1 MNSELEALVKKVVN
15 RVFLRVSR
23 QTNLL
28 KILETNFRKCRFV
41 NHRIKMKNKKAIII
55 GGGPAGLTAA
65 YEFIQNTDIQPVVL
79 EQSEFWGGISRTV
92 NYKGNRID
100 IGGHRFFSKSD
111 VIMDWWCKILPI
123 LSEEKTIKIS
133 YQNKSKELNAI
144 DFPSEGK
151 NLDNVMLV
159 RSRKSRIYY
168 QKQFFDYPISL
179 TPETV
184 WKLGLF
190 NTFLIGMSYLKSVAF
205 PIKNEKNLE
214 DFFINRFGKKLY
226 KTFFKDYTEKVWG
239 IKCTE
244 ISSEWGAQRIKGLSI
259 RKSVAHFLNKKFSK
273 KSDKNISQKDTE
285 TSLIEYF
292 LYPKFGP
299 GQMWEEVARKVVE
312 SNGELHQ
319 NLKVT
324 KIETE
329 ADKILSVTAQNQL
342 TKEEIVFE
350 GDYFISTMPVQEL
363 IASLQVE
370 VPDNVNEI
378 AKGLVYRD
386 FITVGLLLKKMTKEE
401 ITDNWIYI
409 QEPYVKVGR
418 LQIFNNWS
426 PFLVKDENT
435 KWVGLEY
442 FCYEGD
448 DLWNKSEEEMKQL
461 AINEMIEIGMIRRED
476 VLDSVVIKMPKTYP
490 AYFGTYEKFNEIV
503 EYTNQFEN
511 LFLIGRNGMHK
522 YNNQDHSMLTAIQA
536 VQNIKNDISGKENIW
551 AINTEQEYHEE
562 K

>member
-1 MNSELEALVKKVVN
+1 
-15 RVFLRVSR
+15 
-23 QTNLL
+23 
-28 KILETNFRKCRFV
+28 
-41 NHRIKMKNKKAIII
+41 MKNKKAIII

-65 YEFIQNTDIQPVVL
+65 YEFIQNTDIQPIVL

-123 LSEEKTIKIS
+123 LSEEKSIKIS
-133 YQNKSKELNAI
+133 YQNKSKELNSI
-144 DFPSEGK
+144 NFPSDAK
-151 NLDNVMLV
+151 NPDNVMLV

-184 WKLGLF
+184 LKLGLF

-205 PIKNEKNLE
+205 PIKEEKNLE

-259 RKSVAHFLNKKFSK
+259 RKSIAHFLNKKLSK
-273 KSDKNISQKDTE
+273 KTEKSISQKDTE

-299 GQMWEEVARKVVE
+299 GQMWEEVATKVTE
-312 SNGELHQ
+312 NEGELHQ
-319 NLKVT
+319 DLKVI
-324 KIETE
+324 KIETD
-329 ADKILSVTAQNQL
+329 ANKIVSVTAQNQS
-342 TKEEIVFE
+342 TREEIVFE

-363 IASLQVE
+363 IASLDAP
-370 VPDNVNEI
+370 VPENVKEI
-378 AKGLVYRD
+378 ASGLIYRD
-386 FITVGLLLKKMTKEE
+386 FITVGLLLKKMTKDE

-442 FCYEGD
+442 FCYEND
-448 DLWNKSEEEMKQL
+448 ELWNRSEEEMKQL

-490 AYFGTYEKFNEIV
+490 AYFGTYEKFNEIID
-503 EYTNQFEN
+503 YTNQFEN

-536 VQNIKNDISGKENIW
+536 VQNIKHNILSKENIW

>member
-1 MNSELEALVKKVVN
+1 
-15 RVFLRVSR
+15 
-23 QTNLL
+23 
-28 KILETNFRKCRFV
+28 
-41 NHRIKMKNKKAIII
+41 MKNKKAIII

-133 YQNKSKELNAI
+133 YQNKSKELNTI
-144 DFPSEGK
+144 GFPSEGK
-151 NLDNVMLV
+151 NGDNVMLV

-259 RKSVAHFLNKKFSK
+259 RKSIAHFLNKKFSK
-273 KSDKNISQKDTE
+273 KSGKDISQKDTE

-312 SNGELHQ
+312 NKGELHQ
-319 NLKVT
+319 NLKVI
-324 KIETE
+324 KIKTE
-329 ADKILSVTAQNQL
+329 DKKVIAIIAQDQS
-342 TKEEIVFE
+342 TKEEVVFE

-363 IASLQVE
+363 IASLETE
-370 VPDNVNEI
+370 VPDNVNEV

-448 DLWNKSEEEMKQL
+448 DLWNKSEGEMKQL
-461 AINEMIEIGMIRRED
+461 AIDEMIEIGMIQRED

-490 AYFGTYEKFNEIV
+490 AYFGTYDKFNEIV

-536 VQNIKNDISGKENIW
+536 VQNIKDGISNKENIW

>member
-1 MNSELEALVKKVVN
+1 
-15 RVFLRVSR
+15 
-23 QTNLL
+23 
-28 KILETNFRKCRFV
+28 
-41 NHRIKMKNKKAIII
+41 MKEKKAIII

-65 YEFIQNTDIQPVVL
+65 YEFIEKTDIQPIVL

-111 VIMDWWCKILPI
+111 VIMEWWCKILPI
-123 LSEEKTIKIS
+123 LSEEKAIKIS
-133 YQNKSKELNAI
+133 YQNKSKQLNTI
-144 DFPSEGK
+144 DFPSDAK
-151 NLDNVMLV
+151 NPDSVMLV
-159 RSRKSRIYY
+159 RSRKSRIFY
-168 QKQFFDYPISL
+168 QKKFFDYPISL

-184 WKLGLF
+184 LKLGLF
-190 NTFLIGMSYLKSVAF
+190 NTFLIGMSYMKSVAF

-214 DFFINRFGKKLY
+214 DFFINRFGEKLY

-259 RKSVAHFLNKKFSK
+259 RKSIAHFLKQKFLKKTG
-273 KSDKNISQKDTE
+273 KNISQKDVE

-299 GQMWEEVARKVVE
+299 GQMWEEVADKVIAKG
-312 SNGELHQ
+312 GELIQH
-319 NLKVT
+319 LKVK
-324 KIETE
+324 KINVEGN
-329 ADKILSVTAQNQL
+329 KILSVVVENQI
-342 TKEEIVFE
+342 TKEETLFK
-350 GDYFISTMPVQEL
+350 GDYFISTMPVKEL
-363 IASLQVE
+363 IASLNCE
-370 VPDNVNEI
+370 VPENVNQV
-378 AKGLVYRD
+378 AKGLIYRD
-386 FITVGLLLKKMTKEE
+386 FITVGLLLKKMAKEE

-426 PFLVKDENT
+426 PFLVKDPTT

-448 DLWNKSEEEMKQL
+448 DLWNKSEAEMKEL
-461 AINEMIEIGMIRRED
+461 AIKEMIEIGMINRED

-490 AYFGTYEKFNEIV
+490 AYFGTYEKFDEIID
-503 EYTNQFEN
+503 YTNQFEN

-536 VQNIKNDISGKENIW
+536 VQNIKNGIVDKKNIW
-551 AINTEQEYHEE
+551 EINTEQEYHEE

>member
-1 MNSELEALVKKVVN
+1 
-15 RVFLRVSR
+15 
-23 QTNLL
+23 
-28 KILETNFRKCRFV
+28 
-41 NHRIKMKNKKAIII
+41 MKDKKAIII

-65 YEFIQNTDIQPVVL
+65 YEFIEKTDIQPVVL

-111 VIMDWWCKILPI
+111 VIMEWWCKILPI
-123 LSEEKTIKIS
+123 LSEEKAIKIS
-133 YQNKSKELNAI
+133 YQNKSKELNTI
-144 DFPSEGK
+144 DFPSDAK
-151 NLDNVMLV
+151 NQDSVMLV

-168 QKQFFDYPISL
+168 QKKFFDYPISL

-184 WKLGLF
+184 LKLGLF
-190 NTFLIGMSYLKSVAF
+190 NTFLIGMSYMKSVAF

-214 DFFINRFGKKLY
+214 DFFINRFGEKLY

-259 RKSVAHFLNKKFSK
+259 RKSIAHFLNQKFSK
-273 KSDKNISQKDTE
+273 KSDKNISQKDVE

-299 GQMWEEVARKVVE
+299 GQMWEEVAEKVTAKG
-312 SNGELHQ
+312 GELTQH
-319 NLKVT
+319 LKV
-324 KIETE
+324 KNINVEGN
-329 ADKILSVTAQNQL
+329 KILSVVAENQI
-342 TKEEIVFE
+342 TKEEILFE
-350 GDYFISTMPVQEL
+350 GDYFISTMPVKEL
-363 IASLQVE
+363 IASLNCDVPKE
-370 VPDNVNEI
+370 VSEI
-378 AKGLVYRD
+378 AEGLIYRD
-386 FITVGLLLKKMTKEE
+386 FITVGLLLKKMKKEE

-426 PFLVKDENT
+426 PFLVKDPNT

-448 DLWNKSEEEMKQL
+448 DLWNKSEADMKEL
-461 AINEMIEIGMIRRED
+461 AIQEMIEIGMINRED

-490 AYFGTYEKFNEIV
+490 AYFGTYEKFDKIID
-503 EYTNQFEN
+503 YTSQFEN

-536 VQNIKNDISGKENIW
+536 VQNIKNNVLSKENIW
-551 AINTEQEYHEE
+551 EINTEQEYHEE

>member
-1 MNSELEALVKKVVN
+1 MNTFQIAFF
-15 RVFLRVSR
+15 RVLR

-28 KILETNFRKCRFV
+28 KLLETNFSKCRFV
-41 NHRIKMKNKKAIII
+41 NHIIQMKDKKAIII

-65 YEFIQNTDIQPVVL
+65 FEFIENTEIQPIVL
-79 EQSEFWGGISRTV
+79 EQSDYWGGISRTV

-111 VIMDWWCKILPI
+111 VVMNWWCKILPI
-123 LSEEKTIKIS
+123 LSEEKAIKIS
-133 YQNKSKELNAI
+133 YQNKTKELNSI
-144 DFPSEGK
+144 DFPSDGK
-151 NLDNVMLV
+151 NSDNVMLV

-179 TPETV
+179 SPETV
-184 WKLGLF
+184 LKLGIF

-205 PIKNEKNLE
+205 PIKSEKNLE

-226 KTFFKDYTEKVWG
+226 ETFFKDYTEKVWG

-244 ISSEWGAQRIKGLSI
+244 ISPEWGAQRIKGLSI
-259 RKSVAHFLNKKFSK
+259 RKSIAHFFKKKFSK
-273 KSDKNISQKDTE
+273 ADKTLSQKDTE

-299 GQMWEEVARKVVE
+299 GQMWEEVAKKVT
-312 SNGELHQ
+312 SAGGELHQ
-319 NLKVT
+319 NLKVKEIKT
-324 KIETE
+324 KGN
-329 ADKILSVTAQNQL
+329 KIVSVVAENQI
-342 TKEEIVFE
+342 TKEEVVFE
-350 GDYFISTMPVQEL
+350 GDYFISTMPVKEL
-363 IASLQVE
+363 ISSLDCQV
-370 VPDNVNEI
+370 PKNVQQVSE
-378 AKGLVYRD
+378 GLIYRD
-386 FITVGLLLKKMTKEE
+386 FITVGLLLKKMTKDE

-418 LQIFNNWS
+418 LQVFNNWS
-426 PFLVKDENT
+426 PFLVKDPTT

-442 FCYEGD
+442 FCYEND
-448 DLWNKSEEEMKQL
+448 ALWNKSEAEMKEL
-461 AINEMIEIGMIRRED
+461 AINEMVEIGMINKED

-490 AYFGTYEKFNEIV
+490 AYFGTYDDFDQIIA
-503 EYTNQFEN
+503 YTNAFEN
-511 LFLIGRNGMHK
+511 LFLVGRNGMHK

-536 VQNIKNDISGKENIW
+536 VQNIKNNILSKDNLW
-551 AINTEQEYHEE
+551 SINTEQDYHEE

>member
-1 MNSELEALVKKVVN
+1 
-15 RVFLRVSR
+15 
-23 QTNLL
+23 
-28 KILETNFRKCRFV
+28 
-41 NHRIKMKNKKAIII
+41 MKNKKAIII

-65 YEFIQNTDIQPVVL
+65 FEFIQNTDIQPVVL
-79 EQSEFWGGISRTV
+79 EQSEYWGGISRTV

-123 LSEEKTIKIS
+123 LSEEKSIKIS
-133 YQNKSKELNAI
+133 YQNKSKELNTI
-144 DFPSEGK
+144 GFPSDGK
-151 NLDNVMLV
+151 NNDNVMLV

-184 WKLGLF
+184 LKLGIF

-205 PIKNEKNLE
+205 PIKEEKNLE

-226 KTFFKDYTEKVWG
+226 QTFFKDYTEKVWG

-259 RKSVAHFLNKKFSK
+259 RKSIAHFLNKKFSK
-273 KSDKNISQKDTE
+273 SDETLSQKDTE

-299 GQMWEEVARKVVE
+299 GQMWEEVAEKVI
-312 SNGELHQ
+312 SNNGELHQ
-319 NLKVT
+319 NLKVKEIKT
-324 KIETE
+324 DGNKIV
-329 ADKILSVTAQNQL
+329 SVIAQNQI
-342 TKEEIVFE
+342 TKEEILFE
-350 GDYFISTMPVQEL
+350 GDYFISTMPVKEL
-363 IASLQVE
+363 ISSLDCE
-370 VPDNVNEI
+370 VPEKISEVSE
-378 AKGLVYRD
+378 GLIYRD
-386 FITVGLLLKKMTKEE
+386 FITVGLLLSKMKKQE

-435 KWVGLEY
+435 TWVGLEY
-442 FCYEGD
+442 FCYEND
-448 DLWNKSEEEMKQL
+448 ALWNKTEAEMKEL
-461 AINEMIEIGMIRRED
+461 AIKEMVEIGMINRED

-490 AYFGTYEKFNEIV
+490 AYFGTYEKFDQIID
-503 EYTNQFEN
+503 YTSQFEN

-536 VQNIKNDISGKENIW
+536 VQNIKNGIFSKENLW
-551 AINTEQEYHEE
+551 SINTEQEYHEE

>member
-1 MNSELEALVKKVVN
+1 MNHII
-15 RVFLRVSR
+15 
-23 QTNLL
+23 Q
-28 KILETNFRKCRFV
+28 
-41 NHRIKMKNKKAIII
+41 MKDKKAIII

-65 YEFIQNTDIQPVVL
+65 FEFIENTEIQPIVL
-79 EQSEFWGGISRTV
+79 EQSDYWGGISRTV

-111 VIMDWWCKILPI
+111 VVMNWWCKILPI
-123 LSEEKTIKIS
+123 LSEEKAIKIS
-133 YQNKSKELNAI
+133 YQNKTKELNAI
-144 DFPSEGK
+144 DFPSDGK
-151 NLDNVMLV
+151 NSDNVMLV

-179 TPETV
+179 SPETV
-184 WKLGLF
+184 LKLGILT
-190 NTFLIGMSYLKSVAF
+190 TFLIGISYLKSVAF

-226 KTFFKDYTEKVWG
+226 ETFFKDYTEKVWG

-244 ISSEWGAQRIKGLSI
+244 ISPEWGAQRIKGLSI
-259 RKSVAHFLNKKFSK
+259 RKSIAHFFKKKFSK
-273 KSDKNISQKDTE
+273 ADKTLSQKDTE

-299 GQMWEEVARKVVE
+299 GQMWEEVAEKVT
-312 SNGELHQ
+312 SAGGELHQ
-319 NLKVT
+319 NLKVKEIKT
-324 KIETE
+324 EGNKI
-329 ADKILSVTAQNQL
+329 ISVVAQNQL
-342 TKEEIVFE
+342 TNEEILFE
-350 GDYFISTMPVQEL
+350 GDYFISTMPVKEL
-363 IASLQVE
+363 ISSLDCE
-370 VPDNVNEI
+370 VPQNVQHVSE
-378 AKGLVYRD
+378 GLIYRD

-418 LQIFNNWS
+418 LQVFNNWS
-426 PFLVKDENT
+426 PFLVKDPTT

-448 DLWNKSEEEMKQL
+448 DLWNKSETEMKEL
-461 AINEMIEIGMIRRED
+461 AINEMVEIGMIDRED

-490 AYFGTYEKFNEIV
+490 AYFGTYDDFDQIIA
-503 EYTNQFEN
+503 YTNTFEN
-511 LFLIGRNGMHK
+511 LFLVGRNGMHK

-536 VQNIKNDISGKENIW
+536 VQNIKSNIISKDNLW
-551 AINTEQEYHEE
+551 SINTEQDYHEE

>member
-1 MNSELEALVKKVVN
+1 
-15 RVFLRVSR
+15 
-23 QTNLL
+23 
-28 KILETNFRKCRFV
+28 
-41 NHRIKMKNKKAIII
+41 MKNKKAIII

-65 YEFIQNTDIQPVVL
+65 YEFIQNTDIQPIVL

-133 YQNKSKELNAI
+133 YQNKSKELNTI

-184 WKLGLF
+184 LKLGLF

-205 PIKNEKNLE
+205 PIKDEKNLE

-273 KSDKNISQKDTE
+273 KKDKNISQKDTE

-312 SNGELHQ
+312 NKGELHQ
-319 NLKVT
+319 NLKVL
-324 KIETE
+324 KIETQG
-329 ADKILSVTAQNQL
+329 DKIVSVTAQNQL
-342 TKEEIVFE
+342 TKEEVVFE

-363 IASLQVE
+363 IASLETE
-370 VPDNVNEI
+370 VPQNVNEI
-378 AKGLVYRD
+378 AEGLVYRD

-426 PFLVKDENT
+426 PFLVKDETT

-448 DLWNKSEEEMKQL
+448 DLWNKSEDDMKQL
-461 AINEMIEIGMIRRED
+461 AIDEMVEIGMIRRQD

-490 AYFGTYEKFNEIV
+490 AYFGTYEKFNEIID
-503 EYTNQFEN
+503 YTNQFEN

-536 VQNIKNDISGKENIW
+536 VQNIKNGVSSKDNIW

>member
-1 MNSELEALVKKVVN
+1 LLIGNFV
-15 RVFLRVSR
+15 

-28 KILETNFRKCRFV
+28 KLLESNFRKCRFV
-41 NHRIKMKNKKAIII
+41 NLCNDMENKKAIII

-65 YEFIQNTDIQPVVL
+65 YEFIENTDIQPIVL
-79 EQSEFWGGISRTV
+79 EQSDYWGGISRTV

-123 LSEEKTIKIS
+123 LSEEKSIKIS

-144 DFPSEGK
+144 DFPSDGK
-151 NLDNVMLV
+151 NNDNVMLV

-184 WKLGLF
+184 LKLGIF

-205 PIKNEKNLE
+205 PIKEEKNLE

-226 KTFFKDYTEKVWG
+226 ETFFKDYTEKVWG
-239 IKCTE
+239 IKCTK

-259 RKSVAHFLNKKFSK
+259 RKSIAHFFKKKFSR
-273 KSDKNISQKDTE
+273 SDKNISQKDTE

-299 GQMWEEVARKVVE
+299 GQMWEEVAEKVTA
-312 SNGELHQ
+312 NGGELHQ
-319 NLKVT
+319 NLKVKEIKT
-324 KIETE
+324 EGNKIV
-329 ADKILSVTAQNQL
+329 SVIAENHL
-342 TKEEIVFE
+342 TKEEILFE
-350 GDYFISTMPVQEL
+350 GDYFISTMPVKEL
-363 IASLQVE
+363 ISSLDAE
-370 VPDNVNEI
+370 VPEKVNAVSE
-378 AKGLVYRD
+378 GLIYRD

-426 PFLVKDENT
+426 PFLVKDPTT

-448 DLWNKSEEEMKQL
+448 DLWNKNEAEMKEL
-461 AINEMIEIGMIRRED
+461 AIQEMIEIGMINRED

-490 AYFGTYEKFNEIV
+490 AYFGTYEKFDEII
-503 EYTNQFEN
+503 EYTGQFEN

-536 VQNIKNDISGKENIW
+536 VQNIKEGNTNKKNIW
-551 AINTEQEYHEE
+551 EINTEQEYHEE

>member
-1 MNSELEALVKKVVN
+1 MKKVVN
-15 RVFLRVSR
+15 CAFLRVSR

-28 KILETNFRKCRFV
+28 KILETKFRKCRFV
-41 NHRIKMKNKKAIII
+41 NHRIKMKTKKAIII

-65 YEFIQNTDIQPVVL
+65 YEFIQNTDIQPIVL

-123 LSEEKTIKIS
+123 LSEEKAIKIS

-144 DFPSEGK
+144 EFPSDAK
-151 NLDNVMLV
+151 NHDNVMLV

-259 RKSVAHFLNKKFSK
+259 RKSIAHFLKKKFSK
-273 KSDKNISQKDTE
+273 TTDKNISQKDTE

-299 GQMWEEVARKVVE
+299 GQMWEEVARKITE
-312 SNGELHQ
+312 AKGELHQ
-319 NLKVT
+319 NLKVV
-324 KIETE
+324 KIQAEK
-329 ADKILSVTAQNQL
+329 DKITAVTVQNL
-342 TKEEIVFE
+342 FTKEETVFE

-363 IASLQVE
+363 IASLEIE
-370 VPDNVNEI
+370 VPEKVKEI
-378 AKGLVYRD
+378 AEGLVYRD

-418 LQIFNNWS
+418 LQVFNNWS
-426 PFLVKDENT
+426 PFMVQDPNT
-435 KWVGLEY
+435 TWVGLEY

-448 DLWNKSEEEMKQL
+448 ALWNKSEAEMKEL
-461 AINEMIEIGMIRRED
+461 AIREMVEIGMINKED

-490 AYFGTYEKFNEIV
+490 AYFGTYEKFNDVID
-503 EYTNQFEN
+503 YTMQFEN
-511 LFLIGRNGMHK
+511 LYLIGRNGMHK

-536 VQNIKNDISGKENIW
+536 VQNIKNGIAGKENIW

>member
-1 MNSELEALVKKVVN
+1 MNSESVGLLKKVAN
-15 RVFLRVSR
+15 RVFLRVFS

-41 NHRIKMKNKKAIII
+41 NHRSKMKNKKAIII

-133 YQNKSKELNAI
+133 YQNKSKELNTI

-151 NLDNVMLV
+151 NFDNVMLV

-259 RKSVAHFLNKKFSK
+259 RKSIAHFLNKKFSK
-273 KSDKNISQKDTE
+273 KSGKDISQKDTE

-312 SNGELHQ
+312 NKGELHQ

-324 KIETE
+324 KIETQ
-329 ADKILSVTAQNQL
+329 DNKILAVTTQNQL
-342 TKEEIVFE
+342 TKEEVVFE

-363 IASLQVE
+363 IASLETE
-370 VPDNVNEI
+370 VPDNVNEV

-448 DLWNKSEEEMKQL
+448 ELWNKSEEEMKQL
-461 AINEMIEIGMIRRED
+461 AIDEMIEIGMIRRED

-490 AYFGTYEKFNEIV
+490 AYFGTYDKFNEIV

-536 VQNIKNDISGKENIW
+536 VQNIKNGVFSKENIW

>member
-1 MNSELEALVKKVVN
+1 
-15 RVFLRVSR
+15 
-23 QTNLL
+23 
-28 KILETNFRKCRFV
+28 
-41 NHRIKMKNKKAIII
+41 MKTKKAIII

-65 YEFIQNTDIQPVVL
+65 YEFIQNTDIQPIVL

-123 LSEEKTIKIS
+123 LSEEKAIKIS

-144 DFPSEGK
+144 EFPSDAK
-151 NLDNVMLV
+151 NHDNVMLV

-259 RKSVAHFLNKKFSK
+259 RKSIAHFLKKKFSK
-273 KSDKNISQKDTE
+273 TTDKNISQKDTE

-299 GQMWEEVARKVVE
+299 GQMWEEVARKITE
-312 SNGELHQ
+312 AKGELHQ
-319 NLKVT
+319 NLKVV
-324 KIETE
+324 KIQAEK
-329 ADKILSVTAQNQL
+329 DKITAVTVQNL
-342 TKEEIVFE
+342 FTKEETVFE

-363 IASLQVE
+363 IASLEIE
-370 VPDNVNEI
+370 VPEKVKEI
-378 AKGLVYRD
+378 AEGLVYRD

-418 LQIFNNWS
+418 LQVFNNWS
-426 PFLVKDENT
+426 PFMVQDPNT
-435 KWVGLEY
+435 TWVGLEY

-448 DLWNKSEEEMKQL
+448 ALWNKSEAEMKEL
-461 AINEMIEIGMIRRED
+461 AIREMVEIGMINKED

-490 AYFGTYEKFNEIV
+490 AYFGTYEKFNDVID
-503 EYTNQFEN
+503 YTMQFEN
-511 LFLIGRNGMHK
+511 LYLIGRNGMHK

-536 VQNIKNDISGKENIW
+536 VQNIKNGIAGKENIW